1 MTTVLAALLAALA
14 AVAVA
19 AINLV
24 GSVRN
29 RPLVNERIAELERR
43 VDQLTSELGD
53 ARLDAARARDDAAT
67 AHNEVLKCQDR
78 EQGLWAQIRILQGGH
93 A

>member
-29 RPLVNERIAELERR
+29 RPIVNERIAELERL
-43 VDQLTSELGD
+43 LTV
-53 ARLDAARARDDAAT
+53 AQA
-67 AHNEVLKCQDR
+67 DR
-78 EQGLWAQIRILQGGH
+78 EEQLASIDRRLARIEAHVLTTPPDPNG
-93 A
+93 